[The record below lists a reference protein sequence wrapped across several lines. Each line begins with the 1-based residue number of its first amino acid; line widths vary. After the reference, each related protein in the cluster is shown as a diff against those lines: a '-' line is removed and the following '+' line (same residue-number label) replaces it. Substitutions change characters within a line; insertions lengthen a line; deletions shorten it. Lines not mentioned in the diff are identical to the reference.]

1 MAVFTSLTLDEL
13 APWLAQYALGAPVQL
28 RGIAAGIENS
38 NFFLTT
44 GLDGVQH
51 EYVLT
56 IFEKLSAAELPF
68 YLDLTAHLSSAG
80 VPCPGPVKGRDGRNF
95 HLLLGKPAA
104 IVRRLPGQSHLR
116 PSNAERAQVGAML
129 AFMHLAGQNFAGAQA
144 NPRGPHWWAVTAP
157 RLHPYL
163 DAPTR
168 ALLDDE
174 LQFQAAHRHDTLPR
188 GPVHAD
194 LFRDNVLFEQE
205 ADGSSRLGGFIDF
218 YFAGR
223 DCLLFD
229 VAVCVN
235 DWCIAH
241 DDHAAD
247 GTGALAAGTD
257 GQPNGGQ
264 LNGTRRKGELIAH
277 EVQAFLAAYHQV
289 RPLSA
294 AEQAAWPV
302 MLRAGALRFWLSRL
316 YDFHLPR
323 AGEMITPHDPGH
335 FGRIL
340 QLRRAA
346 ASLPWIV

>member
-1 MAVFTSLTLDEL
+1 MAVFTPLTLDDL
-13 APWLAQYALGAPVQL
+13 APWLTQYALGSPVAL

-44 GLDGVQH
+44 RNDEVRQDGVQHGGLQHGVVQHGVVQH

-56 IFEKLSAAELPF
+56 IFEKLSAEELPF

-95 HLLLGKPAA
+95 HLLKGKPAA

-129 AFMHLAGQNFAGAQA
+129 AFMHLAGQNFSGANE

-157 RLHPYL
+157 LLQPYL

-174 LQFQAAHRHDTLPR
+174 LRFQAAHRHDALPR

-205 ADGSSRLGGFIDF
+205 ADGASRLGGFIDF

-241 DDHAAD
+241 DDSGAAV
-247 GTGALAAGTD
+247 
-257 GQPNGGQ
+257 
-264 LNGTRRKGELIAH
+264 KGELIAG
-277 EVQAFLAAYHQV
+277 EALAFLAAYHQV
-289 RPLSA
+289 RPLSP
-294 AEQAAWPV
+294 AERAAWPV
-302 MLRAGALRFWLSRL
+302 MLRAAALRFWLSRL

-335 FGRIL
+335 FERIL
-340 QLRRAA
+340 RLRREAA
-346 ASLPWIV
+346 ALPWIT

>member
-95 HLLLGKPAA
+95 HLLKGKPAA

-241 DDHAAD
+241 DDDAAD
-247 GTGALAAGTD
+247 GTGALAAGAD
-257 GQPNGGQ
+257 GQRNGGQ